1 MGNVVDRPLGIM
13 RHRSDPQS
21 GSTRRAPAPG
31 ARRRGSAR
39 PFALLVAIVVVIAGC
54 GRTYYTPEIA
64 GVVVANGVQVDGG
77 GGVRL
82 ADGTGVPLG
91 GRMRQV
97 YGGGSP
103 NVGDL
108 LLTGSTPEPWM
119 ARVGAGLGASAGCFW
134 IGGAGEE
141 EFNGVGHTSYVN
153 LDVGLRVPE
162 APDIDKGGWPTGER
176 WETAGVCLNERGEV
190 YKVSTAGLGG

>member
-108 LLTGSTPEPWM
+108 LLTGSTPI
-119 ARVGAGLGASAGCFW
+119 RVTATGATSWTTNTMTAMPNALRRIAQLLTTWLA
-134 IGGAGEE
+134 IPL
-141 EFNGVGHTSYVN
+141 VG
-153 LDVGLRVPE
+153 DM
-162 APDIDKGGWPTGER
+162 GWPSKR
-176 WETAGVCLNERGEV
+176 NRHRKARKKTAPIITSRG
-190 YKVSTAGLGG
+190 TR